1 MIMIMIN
8 HYGWNFFFGLPINQT
23 NKQTDKKNVVNLP
36 IHQHDDDDDEHC
48 QITKLINRFE

>member
-1 MIMIMIN
+1 MIN